1 MSSFLG
7 QFNFQ
12 IIREGQVIAQDAT
25 NLPPPSTNRKWV
37 FLHGLM
43 GYGMNWRRIAVSL
56 GTGNDV
62 LLLDQRGHGK
72 SWKPTHGYAPSDFA
86 EDLDKIL
93 TELGW
98 SKVILVGHS
107 MGGRNAVSFAAR
119 WPERVEKLVIEDIG
133 PDGRPEAIDYF
144 QTLFDAIPTPFPS
157 KISAKEFFMNEFP
170 GSKFG
175 ARFGTS
181 KTLGLYLHSNLTD
194 LPDGGMDWR
203 FSKDAIMKIVVQGRA
218 SEQWDDFRRLNMPT
232 LLIRGETS
240 LDLSRDVFDR
250 LLVAN
255 PNIRGVEIPNAGH
268 WVHYEQPEAFIRELQ
283 NFV

>member
-12 IIREGQVIAQDAT
+12 IIRDGQVAAQDVSA
-25 NLPPPSTNRKWV
+25 LPPLSSRRKWV

-43 GYGMNWRRIAVSL
+43 GYGMNWRRIAVGL
-56 GTGNDV
+56 GTGHEV

-86 EDLDKIL
+86 EDLHQIL
-93 TELGW
+93 DELAW
-98 SKVILVGHS
+98 DKVILVGHS
-107 MGGRNAVSFAAR
+107 MGGRNAVAFAAR

-133 PDGRPEAIDYF
+133 PDRRPEAVDYF
-144 QTLFDAIPTPFPS
+144 QALFDAIPTPFPS
-157 KISAKEFFMNEFP
+157 KLRVKEYFMNEFA

-181 KTLGLYLHSNLTD
+181 KTLGLYLQSNLKD
-194 LPDGGMDWR
+194 MPDGSMDWR

-218 SEQWDDFRRLNMPT
+218 SDQWDDFRRLNVPT
-232 LLIRGETS
+232 LLVRGENS
-240 LDLSRDVFDR
+240 EDLSREVYDR
-250 LLVAN
+250 VLVAN
-255 PNIRGVEIPNAGH
+255 PHLRGVEIPNAGH
-268 WVHYEQPEAFIRELQ
+268 WVHYDQPEAFLRELQ